1 MTKTQLFK
9 DMDIEEVA
17 SRFKI
22 LSETSRL
29 KIIRVLHNRESC
41 VNEII
46 DETGLQ
52 QANVSKQLK
61 ILQNAGVVE
70 CRPDGLQRYYQII
83 DKTVINIC
91 KQVCKSHKQEN
102 SEGIEL

>member
-1 MTKTQLFK
+1 MTKSILFK

-70 CRPDGLQRYYQII
+70 CRPDGLQRYYHII

-91 KQVCKSHKQEN
+91 KLVCKSNKQGN
-102 SEGIEL
+102 SEGIEF

>member
-1 MTKTQLFK
+1 MTKSKLFK
-9 DMDIEEVA
+9 DMDIDEVA

-29 KIIRVLHNRESC
+29 KIIKVLHNRESC

-46 DETGLQ
+46 EETGLQ

-61 ILQNAGVVE
+61 ILQNAGVVA
-70 CRPDGLQRYYQII
+70 CRPDGLQRYYQIV

-91 KQVCKSHKQEN
+91 KLVCKFHKQDN
-102 SEGIEL
+102 LEGIEF